1 MNNAWQVSL
10 NWWS

>member
-1 MNNAWQVSL
+1 MNNVWQVSL